1 MAGFDG
7 RGAKGRSGMAGFGKR
22 RGSGRMGSS
31 AVIGC
36 LGSADEVDMV
46 LGFMY
51 VAGGSGLSRIAPSEL
66 AFLSSSS
73 LFWHILVSAGEVL
86 ATPILCNIT

>member
-1 MAGFDG
+1 
-7 RGAKGRSGMAGFGKR
+7 
-22 RGSGRMGSS
+22 MGSS
-31 AVIGC
+31 ALIGC

-51 VAGGSGLSRIAPSEL
+51 VGGGTGLSRIAPSEL

-73 LFWHILVSAGEVL
+73 LFWLVLVSAGGVL
-86 ATPILCNIT
+86 ATPILCSTT